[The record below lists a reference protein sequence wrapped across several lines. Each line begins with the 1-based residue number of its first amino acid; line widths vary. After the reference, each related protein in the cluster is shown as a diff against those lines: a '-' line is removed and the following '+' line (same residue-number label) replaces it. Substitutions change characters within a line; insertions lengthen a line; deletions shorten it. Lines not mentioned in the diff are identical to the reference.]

1 MAEED
6 QTPTRP
12 YTVLEPRDLGDL
24 VEELLGSKVAPE
36 IASKA
41 VAALREEQFEVYQSR
56 GTFQA
61 RQVGHALPTG
71 GKGRVRRRRVRHE
84 HDRRGLRAPQDPA
97 GEAGGEVHR
106 LDRMTGTMLFDAL
119 DHAIARVEEHT
130 GEALEV
136 RLGVYDLTVEEVR
149 ALIAERWDRYA
160 ADYPRCCRRPRT
172 SCSPARSS
180 RRC

>member
-61 RQVGHALPTG
+61 RQVGHALRQAAKDVFG
-71 GKGRVRRRRVRHE
+71 GVGCDTHMTAVVSE
-84 HDRRGLRAPQDPA
+84 
-97 GEAGGEVHR
+97 R
-106 LDRMTGTMLFDAL
+106 LKTRPVKLVAKS
-119 DHAIARVEEHT
+119 
-130 GEALEV
+130 
-136 RLGVYDLTVEEVR
+136 TVS
-149 ALIAERWDRYA
+149 IG
-160 ADYPRCCRRPRT
+160 
-172 SCSPARSS
+172 
-180 RRC
+180 